1 VRSCSGALACCA
13 RRAVQGPEAA
23 TIAVVVKTG
32 VIACLKQCT
41 STAHTR
47 AATCGYH
54 THSGRLQSCETATP
68 HRTPSTSCACVV
80 PGETAAAGGIL
91 PDQMQGP
98 WHAEQQGVGGSTAP
112 ASPSPCS
119 ACLCR
124 AASTRNAGGASA
136 QGGVACRCGAR
147 RLQPASVCNLLIG
160 AFAAEPLLSVATMSV
175 PVAAIPIDPSCSR
188 DLMVWHRQAAGPCGP
203 GRLRGRAPF
212 CRRTASHAR
221 RSRSCSQREA
231 TASAAVGSAPH
242 DVAHRCSDHGVSVG
256 RPAVV
261 VVRAVHDQEPA
272 AGQALLS
279 RRMPSRRPSRAPAL
293 HAARL
298 QLQVGVRGV
307 P

>member
-1 VRSCSGALACCA
+1 MCGTRRDGGSRRHTPRPDA
-13 RRAVQGPEAA
+13 RAVA
-23 TIAVVVKTG
+23 
-32 VIACLKQCT
+32 
-41 STAHTR
+41 
-47 AATCGYH
+47 
-54 THSGRLQSCETATP
+54 
-68 HRTPSTSCACVV
+68 
-80 PGETAAAGGIL
+80 
-91 PDQMQGP
+91 
-98 WHAEQQGVGGSTAP
+98 
-112 ASPSPCS
+112 
-119 ACLCR
+119 CR
-124 AASTRNAGGASA
+124 AARRWWQHCSGLTLALQRMPVPCSQHPQRRWGLGPGWGCMPLRCTQTAASECMQPA
-136 QGGVACRCGAR
+136 HR
-147 RLQPASVCNLLIG
+147 RLCGRA
-160 AFAAEPLLSVATMSV
+160 SVATMSV
-175 PVAAIPIDPSCSR
+175 PVAAIPLDPSCSR